1 MRVAM
6 VVLVLA
12 LAGHTSRA
20 ADTSDATYGPLW
32 LYNGAWQVT
41 QDGKNPEELK
51 NECALV
57 GIYFACQQI
66 VNGKPSELLI
76 FVPANKPGHYYTQ
89 SVMPQGRAGGR
100 GDLEISGDRWTYTST
115 WDEGGKTTYYRTT
128 NVFTGKTRIHFEQAE
143 SSNNKDWK
151 VTSSGDEVHISGGPM
166 KVAH

>member
-1 MRVAM
+1 MRVAI

-20 ADTSDATYGPLW
+20 ADTSDATYAPLW

-41 QDGKNPEELK
+41 QDGKSPEQLK

-57 GIYFACQQI
+57 GMYFACQQI

-89 SVMPQGRAGGR
+89 SVMPEGRAGGR
-100 GDLEISGDRWTYTST
+100 GDLEISGDHWTYTST